1 MTTEFE
7 TEASANIKQ
16 RTEMVHDV
24 VESLVQ
30 IIIHDT
36 NNAKGQE
43 ASGQTEAAEQ
53 TLWKVARIRSELRKV
68 LQHNRDVYVPGPDI
82 IAIAFPDATA
92 GDDSSRS
99 RATGLPGAIIVSA
112 LILAGA
118 LLLSVALATG
128 ANWFYAEMLFVL
140 VAYLVWQRWL

>member
-7 TEASANIKQ
+7 TEAGANIKR
-16 RTEMVHDV
+16 RTERVHHL
-24 VESLVQ
+24 VEFLART
-30 IIIHDT
+30 ITRDT

-43 ASGQTEAAEQ
+43 ASGQTEAAEE
-53 TLWKVARIRSELRKV
+53 TLRSVARMRSNLCKV
-68 LQHNRDVYVPGPDI
+68 LEHNRDVYIPGPDI
-82 IAIAFPDATA
+82 LAIAFPDAMA
-92 GDDSSRS
+92 GDVSSRS
-99 RATGLPGAIIVSA
+99 RATGLPEAIIVSA

-118 LLLSVALATG
+118 LLLSVVLATG